1 MRNSALYLL
10 LGLSS
15 VIHTAD
21 AEEMES
27 MEAEILA
34 NMGISDPYLDRC

>member
-1 MRNSALYLL
+1 MDHIGNS
-10 LGLSS
+10 
-15 VIHTAD
+15 D